1 METELAS
8 ETGFLKK
15 KSVDGQSSKQE
26 DCVS

>member
-8 ETGFLKK
+8 ETGFLK